1 MVLQVGQ
8 RSLTGCWGMGSTLC
22 VCFHSVCSA
31 KAEWSDLQFLESPE
45 RQDLFLMWLE
55 STLELEFSGAGSAE
69 AEGVVSRGDP
79 EV

>member
-8 RSLTGCWGMGSTLC
+8 RSLTGCWGRESTFC
-22 VCFHSVCSA
+22 VCSHSVCSA

-45 RQDLFLMWLE
+45 RQDLFLMWLAT
-55 STLELEFSGAGSAE
+55 TLGLGFSGAGSAE
-69 AEGVVSRGDP
+69 AEAVVSRGDP